1 MANIPQSDKA
11 KLWLAFQPD
20 KDVNYITLFIYFFFK
35 KIGTLILRSMKCLG
49 LFLMNRKHSTHN
61 QVTFSKRVRVF
72 LSGLCSSVTL
82 PNHLSLL
89 LISYCEYLFFLPVM
103 SSIFEIRMIL
113 PKIGTKL
120 SKYFLVYFIALTLLL
135 ISYSFTFC

>member
-1 MANIPQSDKA
+1 MANIPQSNKA

-20 KDVNYITLFIYFFFK
+20 KDVNYITLFIFFFK
-35 KIGTLILRSMKCLG
+35 KIRTLILRSMKCLG
-49 LFLMNRKHSTHN
+49 LLLMNRKHSTHK
-61 QVTFSKRVRVF
+61 QVTFSKRVRGF

-89 LISYCEYLFFLPVM
+89 LIYYCEYLFFIPVM
-103 SSIFEIRMIL
+103 SFIFEIRMIL

-120 SKYFLVYFIALTLLL
+120 SEYFLVYFLALTLLL
-135 ISYSFTFC
+135 ISYSLTFY